1 MQIARD
7 KKVMEL
13 VWVRTIKGVRLPNF
27 DLFWPRGGLWLA
39 QGTDASCEARH
50 NLQEPVISALMRVVV
65 MVRIIGGIS
74 IISTIWIRWVITEID
89 LTKET
94 DNASPFIYPHYIADT
109 TCFTCK

>member
-50 NLQEPVISALMRVVV
+50 NL
-65 MVRIIGGIS
+65 
-74 IISTIWIRWVITEID
+74 
-89 LTKET
+89 
-94 DNASPFIYPHYIADT
+94 
-109 TCFTCK
+109 